1 MILLCYD
8 RSASAKRAIAVAHE
22 TLADKPAMVLHVWT
36 PPAAFL
42 AADAFGLS
50 SAANGPSIVEF
61 ERVALERAEAIA
73 HEGSSSRADWISPC
87 PGRNRDRL
95 PGQAPTRRR
104 PSTTVRLTPT
114 EHETSESLPQT

>member
-8 RSASAKRAIAVAHE
+8 RSVSAKRAIAVAHE

-50 SAANGPSIVEF
+50 SAASGQSIVAF
-61 ERVALERAEAIA
+61 ERVALNARRRSPTRVRARAPI
-73 HEGSSSRADWISPC
+73 GSRRVLVATVIVY
-87 PGRNRDRL
+87 L
-95 PGQAPTRRR
+95 VRRR
-104 PSTTVRLTPT
+104 PGGDPVRPFG
-114 EHETSESLPQT
+114 SRR